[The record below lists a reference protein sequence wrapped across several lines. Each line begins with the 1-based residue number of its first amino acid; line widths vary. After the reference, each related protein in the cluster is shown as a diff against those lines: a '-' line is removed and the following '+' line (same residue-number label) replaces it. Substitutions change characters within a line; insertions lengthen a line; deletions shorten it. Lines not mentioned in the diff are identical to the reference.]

1 MLSRSSVPVDLI
13 HVVCPRPSP
22 PKHCRANQHGSACI
36 PPPERTIFV
45 REGLGETRSVFD
57 AIARSAPAQSALNWM
72 DLLTELL
79 EPFLSVTCAVPDE
92 ALAWELDRDRGSEQD
107 YDKWLR
113 RHGWRLSAWNL
124 TGRLYVLCHYWRDVI
139 LRWRS
144 AVTTVS
150 LGTCSSMDIQVGSA
164 ASLNARLLLSQQL
177 RIISRDCP
185 ALRRLSMRSMDLTG
199 EMLLP
204 VIQQCR
210 ELRALEARDRS
221 NDRHEGIDASDLDY
235 VVWAMAV
242 GCPLADSL
250 YLPCTVFRC
259 RWPSMTCLQH
269 LTVEDINMYSL
280 ASLAQNAPLLRV
292 LRVVGG
298 RNGCSDGCRCFSE
311 LPGLSPADLAMPQ
324 LEALDFT
331 LHDDVPDFSWLP
343 HLPRLVELAVLCNGS
358 TVTVK
363 EARRI
368 LDRCPALRQC
378 CLEVTDDL
386 GIGFEDLL
394 SVTELLPLTTFDF
407 DLTAS
412 PHMDFNRLALAAA
425 RPELVSFKIDHAD
438 LTDST
443 IEHLANA
450 CPRLRKLDLYGSL
463 QLTDAALHA
472 LSHGACSQSLRL
484 VDLQGNSNFSR
495 AALVDFFDTTVISD
509 ISIAGSTAR
518 EVFSALDLDD
528 ATIELVQGLL
538 ERNCMRHGEGAYV

>member
-1 MLSRSSVPVDLI
+1 
-13 HVVCPRPSP
+13 
-22 PKHCRANQHGSACI
+22 
-36 PPPERTIFV
+36 
-45 REGLGETRSVFD
+45 
-57 AIARSAPAQSALNWM
+57 
-72 DLLTELL
+72 
-79 EPFLSVTCAVPDE
+79 
-92 ALAWELDRDRGSEQD
+92 
-107 YDKWLR
+107 
-113 RHGWRLSAWNL
+113 
-124 TGRLYVLCHYWRDVI
+124 
-139 LRWRS
+139 
-144 AVTTVS
+144 
-150 LGTCSSMDIQVGSA
+150 
-164 ASLNARLLLSQQL
+164 
-177 RIISRDCP
+177 
-185 ALRRLSMRSMDLTG
+185 
-199 EMLLP
+199 
-204 VIQQCR
+204 
-210 ELRALEARDRS
+210 
-221 NDRHEGIDASDLDY
+221 
-235 VVWAMAV
+235 
-242 GCPLADSL
+242 
-250 YLPCTVFRC
+250 
-259 RWPSMTCLQH
+259 MT
-269 LTVEDINMYSL
+269 
-280 ASLAQNAPLLRV
+280 
-292 LRVVGG
+292 
-298 RNGCSDGCRCFSE
+298 
-311 LPGLSPADLAMPQ
+311 
-324 LEALDFT
+324 
-331 LHDDVPDFSWLP
+331 P